1 MYDLLFLIIND
12 LHFNSPPPQP
22 PKTYVKRDN
31 PYHKQEGS
39 KSSLHF
45 KGNFQNNAW
54 IVYVTV
60 VKCTLLCTY
69 LIQCICKW
77 PLTLVTAHPGTWS
90 SRVVSPVP
98 SAYQY
103 VPICFVLVLCDVPW
117 SIFVHHKVRLI
128 ALCICTV

>member
-12 LHFNSPPPQP
+12 LHFNSPPPPQP

-54 IVYVTV
+54 IMYVTV

-69 LIQCICKW
+69 LIQCICK
-77 PLTLVTAHPGTWS
+77 
-90 SRVVSPVP
+90 
-98 SAYQY
+98 
-103 VPICFVLVLCDVPW
+103 
-117 SIFVHHKVRLI
+117 
-128 ALCICTV
+128 